1 MNAADLELIKQ
12 INRLWKPVY
21 PHLGR
26 QIQEFYGRRNGKVLE
41 IGPFSGVIFSL
52 TKDGVGDSS
61 AIASFP
67 TGMADSYQQEAREAG
82 LSDRI
87 QVVES
92 DSTLGGIDT
101 ASIDLAIF
109 RGAFF
114 FPSIFECDLAAIERV
129 LKPGGMAFVGG
140 GFGKYTP
147 NNVLLDLGK
156 QSRELNLSIGKIE
169 ITGQAL
175 RKMVADGGLKAQT
188 TIIEEGG
195 LWVLIRK

>member
-1 MNAADLELIKQ
+1 MGPADLELIKQ

-26 QIQEFYGRRNGKVLE
+26 QIQELYGRRNGEVLE

-52 TKDGVGDSS
+52 MKDGVGTSC

-67 TGMADSYQQEAREAG
+67 SGMADSYQQEAGEAG
-82 LSDRI
+82 LADRI
-87 QVVES
+87 QVIES
-92 DSTLGGIDT
+92 DPSLGGIGT
-101 ASIDLAIF
+101 ASVDLAIF

-114 FPSIFECDLAAIERV
+114 FPSIFEVDLAAIERA
-129 LKPGGMAFVGG
+129 LRPGGIAFVGG

-147 NNVLLDLGK
+147 NNVLLELGK
-156 QSRELNLSIGKIE
+156 RSRELNLSIGKIE
-169 ITGQAL
+169 ITEQTL
-175 RKMVADGGLKAQT
+175 RKIVADSGLKAQT

>member
-26 QIQEFYGRRNGKVLE
+26 QIQELYGRRDGKVLE

-52 TKDGVGDSS
+52 TKDSIGTSS

-67 TGMADSYQQEAREAG
+67 PGMADSYRQEAREAG
-82 LSDRI
+82 LADRI

-114 FPSIFECDLAAIERV
+114 FPSIFEIDLAAIERV
-129 LKPGGMAFVGG
+129 LKPGGIAFVGG

-156 QSRELNLSIGKIE
+156 RSRELNLSIGKIE
-169 ITGQAL
+169 ITEQTL
-175 RKMVADGGLKAQT
+175 RKIVADSGLKAQT

>member
-1 MNAADLELIKQ
+1 MNAADLELIIQ

-26 QIQEFYGRRNGKVLE
+26 QIQELYGRRNGKVLE

-52 TKDGVGDSS
+52 TKDGVGTSS

-67 TGMADSYQQEAREAG
+67 PGMADSYQQEAREAG
-82 LSDRI
+82 LADRI

-92 DSTLGGIDT
+92 DPSLAGIDT
-101 ASIDLAIF
+101 TSIDLAIF

-114 FPSIFECDLAAIERV
+114 FPSIFEIDLAAIERV
-129 LKPGGMAFVGG
+129 LKPGGIAFVGG

-147 NNVLLDLGK
+147 NSVLLALGK
-156 QSRELNLSIGKIE
+156 RSRELNLSIGKIE
-169 ITGQAL
+169 ITEQTL
-175 RKMVADGGLKAQT
+175 RKIVADSGLKAQT
-188 TIIEEGG
+188 TITEEGG

>member
-1 MNAADLELIKQ
+1 MNAADLELIVQ

-26 QIQEFYGRRNGKVLE
+26 QIQELYGRRNGKVLE

-52 TKDGVGDSS
+52 TKDGVGASS

-67 TGMADSYQQEAREAG
+67 SGMADSYRQEAREAG
-82 LSDRI
+82 LADRI

-92 DSTLGGIDT
+92 DPSLAGIDT

-114 FPSIFECDLAAIERV
+114 FPSIFEIDLAAIERV
-129 LKPGGMAFVGG
+129 LKPGGIAFVGG

-156 QSRELNLSIGKIE
+156 RSRELNLTIGKIE
-169 ITGQAL
+169 ITEQTL
-175 RKMVADGGLKAQT
+175 RKIVADSGLKAQT

-195 LWVLIRK
+195 LWVLITK

>member
-1 MNAADLELIKQ
+1 MGTADLELIQQ

-21 PHLGR
+21 PHLARHIGE
-26 QIQEFYGRRNGKVLE
+26 IYGRPDGKILE

-52 TKDGVGDSS
+52 MKDGVGTSS

-67 TGMADSYQQEAREAG
+67 SGMADSCQQEARDAG
-82 LSDRI
+82 LADRI
-87 QVVES
+87 QVIES
-92 DSTLGGIDT
+92 DPSLGGVDN
-101 ASIDLAIF
+101 ASVDLAIF

-114 FPSIFECDLAAIERV
+114 FPSIFEIDLTAIERA

-156 QSRELNLSIGKIE
+156 RSRELNLSIGKIE
-169 ITGQAL
+169 ITEQTL
-175 RKMVADGGLKAQT
+175 RKIVADSGLKTQT
-188 TIIEEGG
+188 TIIDEGG